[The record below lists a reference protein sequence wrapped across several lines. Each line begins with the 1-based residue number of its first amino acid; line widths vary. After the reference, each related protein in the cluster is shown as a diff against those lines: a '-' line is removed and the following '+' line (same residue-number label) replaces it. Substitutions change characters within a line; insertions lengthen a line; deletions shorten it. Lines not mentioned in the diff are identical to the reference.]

1 MTANKSLPTLVEI
14 PWRSVLRA
22 AWKQKLLMAT
32 TWLVLGAA
40 GAVVVYKWP
49 ATYFAEALILV
60 DSQKIPDKFV
70 ASTVSTDLQD
80 RIATISQQILSSSVL
95 RKIIEDY
102 GLYREERKTLFEE
115 DILEMM
121 RKDYSIS
128 FVKGWVGNRPGAFRI
143 GFRGANPATVS
154 QVANRLADLYVNSNL
169 ETRSL
174 QAKGT
179 SDFLESQVQEAK
191 KHLEHLEDAVSKYKI
206 LHNGELPQQENAL
219 SGALSRLQ
227 VQLEANRDAIN
238 RAQDSKVMLEST
250 LRALEANVG
259 LLQSPVD
266 PPFGAGE
273 SARDRD
279 RGSTPSQKASDALQA
294 QIDTLKLQF
303 TADYPLLKRLEAQL
317 LQVKAREQESA
328 LGALPSVSGEKHA
341 PASTSA
347 PAGLLPLRER
357 LSDTQAKIVQAE
369 KELDYRLQEQQRI
382 SREINS
388 TQARMKN
395 LPLREQDMAQITRD
409 YEISKANY
417 RSLLDKETAAEM
429 SKEMEIRGNSEH
441 FTNADPARVPE
452 KPISPNR
459 PLLYTLVSVFSLIIG
474 LAAGFGREYRH
485 GVLLGE
491 WELPGDLPI
500 LGHLPVI
507 HITGPSADPAG
518 RSGDARMR
526 IRHGKWRWVVLGS
539 GLLLLVAM
547 IAAGAYLVS
556 NRS

>member
-1 MTANKSLPTLVEI
+1 MTANKSLPNLVEV
-14 PWRSVLRA
+14 PWRSILRA
-22 AWKQKLLMAT
+22 AWKQKFLMVT
-32 TWLVLGAA
+32 SWLVLGTA

-49 ATYFAEALILV
+49 ATYFTEALILV

-102 GLYREERKTLFEE
+102 GLYREEHKTLFEE

-143 GFRGANPATVS
+143 GFRGTTPATVS
-154 QVANRLADLYVNSNL
+154 QVANELANLYVSDNL
-169 ETRSL
+169 KTREV
-174 QAKGT
+174 QAEGT
-179 SDFLESQVQEAK
+179 SDFLENQLQEAK
-191 KHLEHLEDAVSKYKI
+191 KQLDQLESTVSAYKVA
-206 LHNGELPQQENAL
+206 HNGELPQQESAL

-227 VQLEANRDAIN
+227 IQLEANRDAIN

-250 LRALEANVG
+250 LRALEANVA

-266 PPFGAGE
+266 RAFGDGE
-273 SARDRD
+273 PARDRD
-279 RGSTPSQKASDALQA
+279 RGSTSSQKASDVLQA
-294 QIDTLKLQF
+294 QIDLLKVHY
-303 TADYPLLKRLEAQL
+303 TADYPLLKRLEARL
-317 LQVKAREQESA
+317 LAVKAREQESVLA
-328 LGALPSVSGEKHA
+328 ALPSVSGEKRA
-341 PASTSA
+341 PAPASA
-347 PAGLLPLRER
+347 PAGLLQLRER
-357 LSDTQAKIVQAE
+357 LSDTQAKIMQSE

-382 SREINS
+382 SREMAS
-388 TQARMKN
+388 TQARMEK
-395 LPLREQDMAQITRD
+395 LPLREQEMAQITRD

-417 RSLLDKETAAEM
+417 RSLLDKKNAAEM
-429 SKEMEIRGNSEH
+429 STDMEHRQKSER
-441 FTNADPARVPE
+441 FELADPARVPE

-459 PLLYTLVSVFSLIIG
+459 PLLYTLVSLLSLVVG
-474 LAAGFGREYRH
+474 LAVGLGREYRH

-491 WELPGDLPI
+491 WELPGDLTV

-507 HITGPSADPAG
+507 HITGPSA
-518 RSGDARMR
+518 GDARMR

>member
-1 MTANKSLPTLVEI
+1 MTANKSFPTLAEV
-14 PWRSVLRA
+14 PWRSLLRA
-22 AWKQKLLMAT
+22 AWKQKYLMVV

-40 GAVVVYKWP
+40 GAAVVYKWP

-80 RIATISQQILSSSVL
+80 RIATISQKIWSSTSL
-95 RKIIEDY
+95 KKIIEEF

-121 RKDYSIS
+121 RKDYNIS
-128 FVKGWVGNRPGAFRI
+128 FVKGWVGNKPGAFRI

-154 QVANRLADLYVNSNL
+154 QVANRLANLYVEYNL
-169 ETRSL
+169 ETRDR
-174 QAKGT
+174 QAQST
-179 SDFLESQVQEAK
+179 SDFLENQQQEAK
-191 KHLEHLEDAVSKYKI
+191 KQLDQLEAAVSQYKI
-206 LHNGELPQQENAL
+206 AHNGELPQQESAL
-219 SGALSRLQ
+219 SAALSRLQ

-250 LRALEANVG
+250 LRALEANVA

-266 PPFGAGE
+266 PVSGAGE
-273 SARDRD
+273 PARNRD
-279 RGSTPSQKASDALQA
+279 RGTAPSPKASDVLQE
-294 QIDTLKLQF
+294 QIDMLRVRY
-303 TADYPLLKRLEAQL
+303 TAEFPLLKRLEAQL
-317 LQVKAREQESA
+317 LQVKAREQENV
-328 LGALPSVSGEKHA
+328 LGAAPFVGGEKHA
-341 PASTSA
+341 PASA
-347 PAGLLPLRER
+347 NEPAGLLQLRER
-357 LSDTQAKIVQAE
+357 LSDTQAKIVQSE

-382 SREINS
+382 SREMAS
-388 TQARMKN
+388 TQARMEK
-395 LPLREQDMAQITRD
+395 LPLREQEMAQITRD

-417 RSLLDKETAAEM
+417 RSLLDKKTAAEM
-429 SKEMEIRGNSEH
+429 STDMEHRAKSER
-441 FTNADPARVPE
+441 FEVADPARIPE

-459 PLLYTLVSVFSLIIG
+459 PLLYTLVSLLSLVVG
-474 LAAGFGREYRH
+474 LAVGFGREYRH

-491 WELPGDLPI
+491 WELPGDLTV

-507 HITGPSADPAG
+507 HITGPSADPGG
-518 RSGDARMR
+518 RPGDGGMR
-526 IRHGKWRWVVLGS
+526 VRHGKWRWVVLGS
-539 GLLLLVAM
+539 GLLLLVVM

>member
-1 MTANKSLPTLVEI
+1 MTANKSLPTLVAI

-80 RIATISQQILSSSVL
+80 RIATISQRILSSTSL
-95 RKIIEDY
+95 KKIIEQFD
-102 GLYREERKTLFEE
+102 LYREERKTLFEE

-143 GFRGANPATVS
+143 GFRGTTPATVS
-154 QVANRLADLYVNSNL
+154 QVANELANLYVSDNL
-169 ETRSL
+169 KTREV
-174 QAKGT
+174 QAEGT
-179 SDFLESQVQEAK
+179 SDFLENQLQEAK
-191 KHLEHLEDAVSKYKI
+191 KQLDQLESTVSAYKVA
-206 LHNGELPQQENAL
+206 HNGELPQQESAL

-227 VQLEANRDAIN
+227 IQLEANRDAIN

-250 LRALEANVG
+250 LRALEANVA

-266 PPFGAGE
+266 RAFGDGE
-273 SARDRD
+273 PARDRD
-279 RGSTPSQKASDALQA
+279 RGSTSSQKASDVLQA
-294 QIDTLKLQF
+294 QIDLLKVHY

-317 LQVKAREQESA
+317 LAVKAREQESVLA
-328 LGALPSVSGEKHA
+328 ALPSVSGEKRA
-341 PASTSA
+341 PAPASA
-347 PAGLLPLRER
+347 PAGLLQLRER
-357 LSDTQAKIVQAE
+357 LSDTQAKIVQSE

-382 SREINS
+382 SREMAS
-388 TQARMKN
+388 TQARMEK
-395 LPLREQDMAQITRD
+395 LPLREQEMAQITRD

-417 RSLLDKETAAEM
+417 RSLLDKKTAAEM
-429 SKEMEIRGNSEH
+429 STDMERRAKSER
-441 FTNADPARVPE
+441 FEVADPARVPE

-459 PLLYTLVSVFSLIIG
+459 PLLYTLVSLLSLVVG
-474 LAAGFGREYRH
+474 LAVGLGREYRH

-491 WELPGDLPI
+491 WELPGDLTV

-507 HITGPSADPAG
+507 HITVPSTPDRPD
-518 RSGDARMR
+518 DARMR
-526 IRHGKWRWVVLGS
+526 IRNAKWRWVVLGS

>member
-1 MTANKSLPTLVEI
+1 LIT
-14 PWRSVLRA
+14 
-22 AWKQKLLMAT
+22 T

-40 GAVVVYKWP
+40 GAAVVYKWP

-80 RIATISQQILSSSVL
+80 RIATISQQILSSTGL
-95 RKIIEDY
+95 RKIIEEF

-143 GFRGANPATVS
+143 GFRGTAPATVA
-154 QVANRLADLYVNSNL
+154 QVANRLASLYVSNNL
-169 ETRSL
+169 TTRES
-174 QAKGT
+174 QAEGT
-179 SDFLESQVQEAK
+179 FEFLENQVQEAK
-191 KHLEHLEDAVSKYKI
+191 KQLDQLESKVSAYKI
-206 LHNGELPQQENAL
+206 AHNGELPQQENAL

-227 VQLEANRDAIN
+227 VQLESNRDAIN

-250 LRALEANVG
+250 LRALEANVA

-266 PPFGAGE
+266 PLVGAGE
-273 SARDRD
+273 PARDRD
-279 RGSTPSQKASDALQA
+279 RGVTPPQKASDVLQA
-294 QIDTLKLQF
+294 QIDGLKVRY
-303 TADYPLLKRLEAQL
+303 TEDYPLLKRLEARL
-317 LQVKAREQESA
+317 LEVKAREQESV
-328 LGALPSVSGEKHA
+328 LGAMPSVSGEKHA

-357 LSDTQAKIVQAE
+357 LSETQAKIVQAE

-382 SREINS
+382 SREMDS

-395 LPLREQDMAQITRD
+395 LPLREQEMAQITRD

-417 RSLLDKETAAEM
+417 RSLLDKKTAAEM
-429 SKEMEIRGNSEH
+429 STDMERRAKSER
-441 FTNADPARVPE
+441 FEIADPARIPE

-459 PLLYTLVSVFSLIIG
+459 PLLYTLVTAFSLMVG
-474 LAAGFGREYRH
+474 LVVGLGREYRH

-491 WELPGDLPI
+491 WELPGDLTV

-507 HITGPSADPAG
+507 HITAPSTPEGP
-518 RSGDARMR
+518 GDARTG

-539 GLLLLVAM
+539 GLLLLVAV

>member
-1 MTANKSLPTLVEI
+1 V
-14 PWRSVLRA
+14 
-22 AWKQKLLMAT
+22 WKQKLLMAT

-49 ATYFAEALILV
+49 ATYFSEALILV

-80 RIATISQQILSSSVL
+80 RIATISQKILSSGSL
-95 RKIIEDY
+95 KKIIEQFD
-102 GLYREERKTLFEE
+102 LYREERKTLFEE

-128 FVKGWVGNRPGAFRI
+128 FVKGWIGNRPGAFRI
-143 GFRGANPATVS
+143 GFRGTTPAIVS
-154 QVANRLADLYVNSNL
+154 QVANRLANLYVDNNL
-169 ETRSL
+169 TTRED
-174 QAKGT
+174 QAAGT
-179 SDFLESQVQEAK
+179 SDFLENQLQEAK
-191 KHLEHLEDAVSKYKI
+191 KQLDQLEASVSAYKI
-206 LHNGELPQQENAL
+206 AHNGELPQQENAL

-238 RAQDSKVMLEST
+238 RAQDSKLMLEST

-266 PPFGAGE
+266 PPLVAGE
-273 SARDRD
+273 PVRDRD
-279 RGSTPSQKASDALQA
+279 RGSIPTQKASDALQA
-294 QIDTLKLQF
+294 QIDMLRVRF
-303 TADYPLLKRLEAQL
+303 TPEYPLLKRLEAQL

-328 LGALPSVSGEKHA
+328 VGALPSVSGEKHA

-369 KELDYRLQEQQRI
+369 KDLDYKLQEQQRI
-382 SREINS
+382 SREMAS
-388 TQARMKN
+388 TQARMEK
-395 LPLREQDMAQITRD
+395 LPLREQEMAQITRD
-409 YEISKANY
+409 YEIAKANY
-417 RSLLDKETAAEM
+417 RSLLDKKNAAEM
-429 SKEMEIRGNSEH
+429 STDMERRQKSER
-441 FTNADPARVPE
+441 FEVADPARVPE

-459 PLLYTLVSVFSLIIG
+459 PLLYTLVSVLSLIVG
-474 LAAGFGREYRH
+474 LAAGLGREYRH

-491 WELPGDLPI
+491 WELPGDVTV

-507 HITGPSADPAG
+507 HITGPSTDPAG
-518 RSGDARMR
+518 RAGVGTRL
-526 IRHGKWRWVVLGS
+526 RHGKWRWVVLGS

>member
-22 AWKQKLLMAT
+22 AWKQKFLMVT

-40 GAVVVYKWP
+40 GAVAVYKWP
-49 ATYFAEALILV
+49 ATYFSEALVLV

-80 RIATISQQILSSSVL
+80 RIATISQKILSSGSL
-95 RKIIEDY
+95 KKIIEQFD
-102 GLYREERKTLFEE
+102 LYREERKTLFEE

-128 FVKGWVGNRPGAFRI
+128 FVKGWIGNRPGAFRI
-143 GFRGANPATVS
+143 GFRGTTPTIVA
-154 QVANRLADLYVNSNL
+154 QVANELANLYVSDNL
-169 ETRSL
+169 KTRED
-174 QAKGT
+174 QAAGT
-179 SDFLESQVQEAK
+179 SDFLENQLQEAK
-191 KHLEHLEDAVSKYKI
+191 KQLDQLEAKVSAYKI

-250 LRALEANVG
+250 LRALEASVA

-266 PPFGAGE
+266 PPFVAGE
-273 SARDRD
+273 PARDRD

-294 QIDTLKLQF
+294 QIDTLKVQY
-303 TADYPLLKRLEAQL
+303 TADYPLLKRLEARL
-317 LQVKAREQESA
+317 LELKAREQESA
-328 LGALPSVSGEKHA
+328 PGALPSVSGEKHA
-341 PASTSA
+341 PASASV

-382 SREINS
+382 SREMAS
-388 TQARMKN
+388 TQARMEK
-395 LPLREQDMAQITRD
+395 LPLREQEMAQITRD

-417 RSLLDKETAAEM
+417 RSLLDKKNAAEM
-429 SKEMEIRGNSEH
+429 STDMEHRQKSER
-441 FTNADPARVPE
+441 FELADPARIPE

-491 WELPGDLPI
+491 WELPGDLAV

-507 HITGPSADPAG
+507 HITGPSA
-518 RSGDARMR
+518 GDARMR